1 MNLFLLFTTLWT
13 INPNT
18 TQKVNSFTIDDAVG
32 ENNKNAWAINPTET
46 EIHVEIKITIARRAN
61 NFKTSLVIFKFSF
74 HRNNLTKCIINVKTG
89 FC

>member
-32 ENNKNAWAINPTET
+32 ENNKNA
-46 EIHVEIKITIARRAN
+46 
-61 NFKTSLVIFKFSF
+61 
-74 HRNNLTKCIINVKTG
+74 
-89 FC
+89 